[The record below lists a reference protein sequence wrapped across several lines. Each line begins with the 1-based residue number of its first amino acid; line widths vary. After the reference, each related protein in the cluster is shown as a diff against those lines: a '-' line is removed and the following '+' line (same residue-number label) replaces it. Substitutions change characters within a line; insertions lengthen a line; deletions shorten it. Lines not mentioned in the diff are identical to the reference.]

1 MSMNFGK
8 LNRAVAFNPTSAFP
22 LDARSYF
29 ESYDAAVAAALTA
42 VEAGSTDGTYYFGQT
57 VVVVEN
63 QVAKLY
69 LIQPDHSLTPVV
81 GSGSSTQIE
90 VDSNQFEFVN
100 GKLTIKGFGEAGE
113 NQIPSVNADGNLV
126 WVDPIDAYTKT
137 ETDEKIKEAVA
148 NAVHLKRK
156 IVNSVEEIDLAADD
170 AEQYIYMVPNGL
182 TENDDK
188 YDEYMVVTVADVRF
202 VEKVGS
208 WAVDLDDYAKKSD
221 LDNKVDKV
229 EGSRLITDA
238 EVAKLTDAEKNVI
251 NGTSDEFTI
260 SEDRILSLAAV
271 DPSKVTGLS
280 EALNQKV
287 DKKDGWTLVSPTDQK
302 KLESLI
308 LDEKDNVSF
317 SGTIEAA
324 NVANLDDLI
333 EKSRDTISGLFST
346 KDEEKLSGIQEGA
359 EVNFIKSV
367 DTTQFNVD
375 DAGKLTLI
383 AAPVSSLF
391 DKVSDDFS
399 IETAENDSKTLKLSK
414 SFVESSVYYA
424 EVGDLSQL
432 INTTGNE
439 TTTLVEEINLLN
451 DRLAWHEI

>member
-29 ESYDAAVAAALTA
+29 ESYDAAVAAALAA

-69 LIQPDHSLTPVV
+69 LIQPDHSLAPVT
-81 GSGSSTQIE
+81 GSGGSTQIE

-100 GKLTIKGFGEAGE
+100 GKLTIKGFGEAKE
-113 NQIPSVNADGNLV
+113 NQIPSVDANGNLI
-126 WVDPIDAYTKT
+126 WVDPIDAYTKI
-137 ETDEKIKEAVA
+137 ETDNKIKEAVA
-148 NAVHLKRK
+148 NAAHLKRK
-156 IVNSVEEIDLAADD
+156 IVNTVEEIDLNAED

-208 WAVDLDDYAKKSD
+208 WAVDLSDYAKKTD

-229 EGSRLITDA
+229 EGSRLITEV
-238 EVAKLTDAEKNVI
+238 EVAKLADVEKNVI
-251 NGTSDEFTI
+251 NGASDEFTI
-260 SEDRILSLAAV
+260 SEDRILSLAAI

-324 NVANLDDLI
+324 NVTNLNTLI
-333 EKSRDTISGLFST
+333 EQQRDTISGLFST

-399 IETAENDSKTLKLSK
+399 IETAEDNSKTLKLSK
-414 SFVESSVYYA
+414 SFVESSVYRA